1 MGRFDCVM
9 AAIESAFLRGARF
22 YAQPSANIPQACG
35 SRAKTKGAYRLF
47 KHKAVSM
54 NTILSSHYDSTMER
68 SAREKINV
76 VLAVQDTTS
85 FNYDTHADME
95 GLGPINTHV
104 DGAQGILLHDTM
116 AYTTEGTALGLV
128 DVQVWARDPREF
140 GKSATRY
147 QRPIEQ
153 KESFKWLKS
162 FRAAARCSVS
172 SGRPVQWSV
181 WETAKPTCTSCLPW
195 RKAIRAP

>member
-1 MGRFDCVM
+1 
-9 AAIESAFLRGARF
+9 
-22 YAQPSANIPQACG
+22 
-35 SRAKTKGAYRLF
+35 
-47 KHKAVSM
+47 M

-68 SAREKINV
+68 SAREKIDV

-153 KESFKWLKS
+153 KESF
-162 FRAAARCSVS
+162 
-172 SGRPVQWSV
+172 
-181 WETAKPTCTSCLPW
+181 
-195 RKAIRAP
+195 